1 MGCCP
6 SNTFDQ
12 SASVPPLQA
21 NSLTS
26 NYFNNT
32 NPCSTD
38 NPPPYTPQPLYGH
51 KSISLPQSETVI
63 PFRGWGDRPAT
74 VWSANTPPLREQQQL
89 QTQVQFLQ
97 HFISML
103 QQESTPLGPV
113 ESLGD
118 IEELEQLPPLNHNSI
133 TSQIHAPSFPLSPLL
148 PSFPSPVLPTH
159 TYTEVTPM
167 RLPPIA
173 LDTTPEHE
181 GGCEPEEDQCAHSQ
195 RTHSRKKRRK
205 KRRRRATV
213 TPTLLSTEYPTLT
226 LQRPFTS
233 PNLTATLASPLSS
246 NQTFF

>member
-12 SASVPPLQA
+12 PVSVPPLQA
-21 NSLTS
+21 NSRTS
-26 NYFNNT
+26 NYFNSSI
-32 NPCSTD
+32 PCSTD

-51 KSISLPQSETVI
+51 KSISLPPSESII
-63 PFRGWGDRPAT
+63 PFRGWGERPAS
-74 VWSANTPPLREQQQL
+74 VWSATAPPLREQQQL

-103 QQESTPLGPV
+103 QQESSPLGPIEPV

-118 IEELEQLPPLNHNSI
+118 IEELDQLPPLNHNSN
-133 TSQIHAPSFPLSPLL
+133 TSQVHAPSFPLL

-159 TYTEVTPM
+159 PLADVTPA
-167 RLPPIA
+167 RLPPISMA
-173 LDTTPEHE
+173 TTPEHE
-181 GGCEPEEDQCAHSQ
+181 AACEPDEDHSQ
-195 RTHSRKKRRK
+195 RIHSRRKKRK

-213 TPTLLSTEYPTLT
+213 TPTPLSTDYPTLT